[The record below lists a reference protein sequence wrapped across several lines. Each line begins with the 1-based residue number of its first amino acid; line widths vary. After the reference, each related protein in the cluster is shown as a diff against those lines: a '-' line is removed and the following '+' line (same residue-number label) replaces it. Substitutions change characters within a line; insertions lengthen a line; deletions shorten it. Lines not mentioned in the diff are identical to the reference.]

1 MREFLLR
8 GKGTVPFMYY
18 YQSGAI
24 GKAIHAKIE
33 SAKQSVRSGNRSEVT
48 KPFGEV
54 LKNYLG
60 QTESKTKTVSSVSKN
75 GSASGSALLYAMLN
89 EDSEPAASAVL
100 DTLGLGSS
108 SSGISVSLR
117 SAANDLSESAQALR
131 VAEKSDPAASA
142 EAFARF
148 TSDYN
153 LLLAKL
159 GASSGTSGYFYRTAL
174 SAYANENGL
183 DGTGLSVG
191 KSGALTATGG
201 AVDAGRLDAFLSGIS
216 SVARNISADTS
227 SLSSSDLLGDLGT
240 NYGTLLGLMS

>member
-1 MREFLLR
+1 
-8 GKGTVPFMYY
+8 MYY
-18 YQSGAI
+18 YRSGAI
-24 GKAIHAKIE
+24 GKAIHARIE
-33 SAKQSVRSGNRSEVT
+33 SAKQSVRSGSRSESA

-54 LKNYLG
+54 LKSYMG
-60 QTESKTKTVSSVSKN
+60 QKTTGTKTVSSVSKN

-108 SSGISVSLR
+108 SSGISTPLR
-117 SAANDLSESAQALR
+117 SAANDLSESAQTLR
-131 VAEKSDPAASA
+131 ITAKNDPEASA

-153 LLLAKL
+153 LLLARL

-183 DGTGLSVG
+183 GGTGLFVG
-191 KSGALTATGG
+191 ENGALTATGG
-201 AVDAGRLDAFLSGIS
+201 EFDAQRLDTFLSGIS
-216 SVARNISADTS
+216 SVARNISADSS
-227 SLSSSDLLGDLGT
+227 SLSSADLLGDLGT
-240 NYGTLLGLMS
+240 NYSTLLGLMS

>member
-1 MREFLLR
+1 
-8 GKGTVPFMYY
+8 MYY

-33 SAKQSVRSGNRSEVT
+33 SVKQSVRSGGRSEST
-48 KPFGEV
+48 KPFGDI
-54 LKNYLG
+54 LKSYMG
-60 QTESKTKTVSSVSKN
+60 KKTTETKTVSSVSKN

-100 DTLGLGSS
+100 NTIGLGSS
-108 SSGISVSLR
+108 SSGSSTSLR
-117 SAANDLSESAQALR
+117 SAASNLSESAQTLR
-131 VAEKSDPAASA
+131 ITAKNDPEASA

-153 LLLAKL
+153 LLLARL

-174 SAYANENGL
+174 SAYANENAL

-191 KSGALTATGG
+191 ESGALTATGG
-201 AVDAGRLDAFLSGIS
+201 EFDAERLDSFLSGIS
-216 SVARNISADTS
+216 SVARNISTDSS
-227 SLSSSDLLGDLGT
+227 SLSSTDLLGDLGS
-240 NYGTLLGLMS
+240 NYSTLLGLMS